1 MTNLAES
8 IIQTRY
14 HAALHG
20 LISGFAMLPD
30 QRIQHLMGGDL
41 DAALARPNT
50 VVWLHFNARV
60 GHARDWIA
68 RCEPLPE
75 AARRFLLD
83 TDDRKRLER
92 IGDSLMGVI
101 SDIRY
106 DFGLDFDPEQIAALR
121 FYLDR
126 GCLISTRRQPSSAAD
141 QLRTEINN
149 GRYFDSSAKLVIHLF
164 ESQVAKLDK
173 TMARIREMLDDIE
186 DQVLAGRVR
195 GQHIQLGSIRR
206 LAVRLSHH
214 FGPEHRMLQRL
225 CRRPPN
231 WFEEIDNMALVD
243 VAEEFR
249 ELVDDL
255 TETQERAKLL
265 QEELAARLA
274 EQTNSNLYILS
285 LFTAILLPPS
295 LIAGIFGMNVVG
307 VPGVQD
313 GNKTTFWWVM
323 LGMAAISLLVLL
335 ILFLRR
341 FLR

>member
-1 MTNLAES
+1 MKNLAES

-20 LISGFAMLPD
+20 LISGFAMLPN
-30 QRIQHLMGGDL
+30 QRIQHLMGNDL
-41 DAALARPNT
+41 EAALARPNT
-50 VVWLHFNARV
+50 VVWLHFNTRV

-68 RCEPLPE
+68 RCEHLPE
-75 AARRFLLD
+75 ASRRFLLD

-149 GRYFDSSAKLVIHLF
+149 GRHFDSPAKLVIHLF

-173 TMARIREMLDDIE
+173 TMARIREMLDAIE

-195 GQHIQLGSIRR
+195 GQHMQLGSIRR
-206 LAVRLSHH
+206 LAVRLNHH

-307 VPGVQD
+307 VPGVQN
-313 GNKTTFWWVM
+313 GNETTFWWVM
-323 LGMAAISLLVLL
+323 LSMGAISLLVLL
-335 ILFLRR
+335 VFFLRR
-341 FLR
+341 FLQ

>member
-20 LISGFAMLPD
+20 LISGFAMLPN
-30 QRIQHLMGGDL
+30 QRIQHLMGNDL
-41 DAALARPNT
+41 EAALTRPNT

-68 RCEPLPE
+68 RCEHLPE
-75 AARRFLLD
+75 ASRRFLLD

-121 FYLDR
+121 FYLNR

-149 GRYFDSSAKLVIHLF
+149 GRHFDSPAKLVIHLF

-195 GQHIQLGSIRR
+195 GQHMQLGSIRR
-206 LAVRLSHH
+206 LAVRLNHH

-307 VPGVQD
+307 VPGVQN
-313 GNKTTFWWVM
+313 GNETTFWWVM
-323 LGMAAISLLVLL
+323 LSMGAISLLVLL
-335 ILFLRR
+335 VFFLRR
-341 FLR
+341 FLQ

>member
-20 LISGFAMLPD
+20 LISGFAMLPN
-30 QRIQHLMGGDL
+30 QRIQHLMGNDL
-41 DAALARPNT
+41 EAALTRPNT

-68 RCEPLPE
+68 RCEHLPE
-75 AARRFLLD
+75 ASRRFLLD

-121 FYLDR
+121 FYLNR

-149 GRYFDSSAKLVIHLF
+149 GRHFDSPAKLVIHLF

-173 TMARIREMLDDIE
+173 TMARIREMLDGIE

-195 GQHIQLGSIRR
+195 GQHMQLGSIRR
-206 LAVRLSHH
+206 LAVRLNHH

-307 VPGVQD
+307 VPGVQN
-313 GNKTTFWWVM
+313 GNETTFWWVM
-323 LGMAAISLLVLL
+323 LSMGAISLLVLL
-335 ILFLRR
+335 VFFLRR
-341 FLR
+341 FLQ

>member
-20 LISGFAMLPD
+20 LISGFAMLPN
-30 QRIQHLMGGDL
+30 QRIQHLMGNDL
-41 DAALARPNT
+41 EAALTRPNT

-68 RCEPLPE
+68 RCEHLPE
-75 AARRFLLD
+75 ASRRFLLD

-149 GRYFDSSAKLVIHLF
+149 GRHFDSPAKLVIHLF

-173 TMARIREMLDDIE
+173 TMARIREMLDGIE

-195 GQHIQLGSIRR
+195 GQHMQLGSIRR
-206 LAVRLSHH
+206 LAVRLNHH

-307 VPGVQD
+307 VPGVQN
-313 GNKTTFWWVM
+313 GNETTFWWVM
-323 LGMAAISLLVLL
+323 LSMGAISLLVLL
-335 ILFLRR
+335 VFFLRR
-341 FLR
+341 FLQ